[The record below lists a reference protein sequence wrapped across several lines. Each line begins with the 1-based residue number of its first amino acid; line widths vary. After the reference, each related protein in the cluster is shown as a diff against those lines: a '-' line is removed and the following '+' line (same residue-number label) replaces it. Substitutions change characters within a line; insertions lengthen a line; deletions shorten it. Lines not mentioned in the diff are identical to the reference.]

1 MLYNYNILKVNK
13 LTKYF
18 GNNKAVDNV
27 SFEVKRGEIFSLI
40 GPNSSGKTT
49 IIKTIAGL
57 LQPTEGNI
65 QVGDFDV
72 AKNPEEAKARIG
84 YIPDEPSVWPY
95 MTGEEFLY
103 FTEALFGI
111 DEKIRLSSL
120 PKLLEPFNLAGLEK
134 QYFEEYSRGN
144 KQKFSIIAAM
154 SHQPKLLLIDEPIVG
169 LDPTSA
175 QIAKKMFVEFSKQ
188 GGAVLLVTHTLQV
201 AEEISHRIG
210 FLKKGAL
217 TAVGTLAELRQK
229 MGLGQDL
236 SLGEVYKK
244 LA

>member
-1 MLYNYNILKVNK
+1 MLKINK
-13 LTKYF
+13 LTKHF
-18 GNNKAVDNV
+18 GINKAVEDV
-27 SFEVKRGEIFSLI
+27 SFEVKSGEIFSLI

-57 LQPTEGNI
+57 LQPTSGNI
-65 QVGDFDV
+65 RVGGFDV
-72 AKNPEEAKARIG
+72 VEDPEMTKEQIG
-84 YIPDEPSVWPY
+84 YIPDEPAVWPY

-103 FTEALFGI
+103 FTQALFGM
-111 DEKIRLSSL
+111 DEKERLASL
-120 PKLLEPFNLAGLEK
+120 PELLSTFNLAGLEK

-144 KQKFSIIAAM
+144 KQKFSIMAAM
-154 SHQPKLLLIDEPIVG
+154 SHRPKLLLIDEPIVG

-175 QIAKKMFVEFSKQ
+175 EKAKKMFVDFAKA

-210 FLKKGAL
+210 FLKKGKLA
-217 TAVGTLAELRQK
+217 AIGTMEELRRK
-229 MGLGQDL
+229 AGLGPDVPL
-236 SLGEVYKK
+236 EEIYKK